1 MRNWLHAVVVITAMF
16 AIAGGARAQAPAE
29 LGTEEF
35 GLTTKQLVQKIET
48 VEASIAKCMR
58 AQGFQYV
65 AADYMTVRRGMS
77 ADKKIP
83 GVSEEEFIAKYG
95 FGIATLYTGEAPQ
108 LSAGYSPTKVGL
120 GERNIDIYRN
130 LSPADQVAYNRALFG
145 EHPDASFSVG
155 LETEDFSRCGGC
167 TREAIEQTFAP
178 EQLQATYY
186 NPTDALINKDPRM
199 KAALREYA
207 TRMREAG
214 FDYNH
219 PDEVETDIRERLDT
233 ITDGRSIPVDKL
245 PAERLAALRKLQ
257 DYERRVAV
265 INFDLAEE
273 IFDPVEERIQKELF
287 ARDVK

>member
-1 MRNWLHAVVVITAMF
+1 MVAATLCVASPA
-16 AIAGGARAQAPAE
+16 AAQAPAE

-35 GLTTKQLVQKIET
+35 GLTTKQLVQNIEK
-48 VEASIAKCMR
+48 VEALIAKCMR

-83 GVSEEEFIAKYG
+83 GLDEEEFIAKYG
-95 FGIATLYTGEAPQ
+95 FGISTLYTGQAPQ
-108 LSAGYSPTKVGL
+108 LATGYSPTKVGL
-120 GERNIDIYRN
+120 GERNIEIYKN

-145 EHPDASFSVG
+145 EHPDASFAVG
-155 LETEDFSRCGGC
+155 LELEDLSRCGGC
-167 TREAIEQTFAP
+167 TREAIEQVFSP
-178 EQLQATYY
+178 EQLEATYY
-186 NPTDALINKDPRM
+186 NPLDALINKDPRM

-207 TRMREAG
+207 ARMRKEG
-214 FDYNH
+214 FDYDH

-233 ITDGRSIPVDKL
+233 ITDGRSIPLEKL
-245 PAERLAALRKLQ
+245 PSERLAALRKLQ

-265 INFDLAEE
+265 VNSELAAE